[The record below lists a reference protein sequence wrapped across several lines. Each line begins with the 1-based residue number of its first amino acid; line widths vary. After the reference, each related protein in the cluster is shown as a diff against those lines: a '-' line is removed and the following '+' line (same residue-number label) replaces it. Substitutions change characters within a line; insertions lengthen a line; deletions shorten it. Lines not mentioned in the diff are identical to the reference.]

1 MPVSMQVGVRLT
13 GCQFCLPLLSC
24 VALGKLLTLPGL
36 LCPNCKMEEMLATLK
51 VAEELC

>member
-1 MPVSMQVGVRLT
+1 MPVSMQVGLRLT